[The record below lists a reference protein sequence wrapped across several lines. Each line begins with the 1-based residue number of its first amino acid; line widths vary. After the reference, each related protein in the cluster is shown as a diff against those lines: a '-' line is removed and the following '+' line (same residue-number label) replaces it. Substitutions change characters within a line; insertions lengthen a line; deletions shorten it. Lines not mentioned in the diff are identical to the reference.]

1 MKEKHTG
8 LRGAC
13 GVDPQSKRRYRHTMG
28 RKGIKRRKPT
38 RRPPRRKTDRPAP
51 LDPTGL
57 EGTAAGRY
65 DGSLAAGY
73 FLRDL
78 ARLARGHLSRP
89 SRAAL
94 WAIPLAVAFSLLLML
109 VWLVVLAL
117 TSNS

>member
-1 MKEKHTG
+1 
-8 LRGAC
+8 
-13 GVDPQSKRRYRHTMG
+13 MG
-28 RKGIKRRKPT
+28 RKGIKRRKPR

-65 DGSLAAGY
+65 DGGLAAGY

-78 ARLARGHLSRP
+78 ARVARGDLPRP
-89 SRAAL
+89 SRSAL
-94 WAIPLAVAFSLLLML
+94 WAIPLAVGFSLLLML
-109 VWLVVLAL
+109 VWFVVLAL